1 MDFKEF
7 QEAMERVKDS
17 LPALAVNEDAQDDEP
32 LVHVYALDSVDL
44 YYRDAKWIADTD
56 SGFLHIYDSE
66 SGNVIATFAPGK
78 WSWVEYE

>member
-1 MDFKEF
+1 MDFKEL
-7 QEAMERVKDS
+7 QEAIERVTAS

-44 YYRDAKWIADTD
+44 YYANAKWITE
-56 SGFLHIYDSE
+56 SGFLHIYNGGDE
-66 SGNVIATFAPGK
+66 IATFAPDK